1 MTRKRIPVK
10 TADELIYLSDRKCCI
25 CKGPGKQIHHIDE
38 HHDNNQID
46 NLVYLCLDHHDEATK
61 SSGLSRKLSR
71 GLLRKY
77 RTELFEEVKLHREA
91 NLPMPK
97 QKALIVSEDSVFQ
110 QAFDALVVKE
120 IQQHL
125 QLLNYKKWDEIERWI
140 QGLDQYNYRVG
151 ENATHNILGV
161 LFDVAS
167 RARNSMP
174 GSVATSINSICRS
187 YIYPLN
193 CLHSPPESWSIRMP
207 SFIDYSAA
215 IGAAL
220 AYDGSLYL
228 NDGVVFYAGCSL
240 LWRSL
245 RAAVET
251 DDKKLIKEIGVH
263 YKLAA
268 DGAKRSNLQN
278 SGKVLRYQKKF
289 ARSKVKGPINYPTQY
304 RNISWVIWE

>member
-1 MTRKRIPVK
+1 MARKRIPVK
-10 TADELIYLSDRKCCI
+10 TADELIYLSDRMCCI
-25 CKGPGKQIHHIDE
+25 CRGPGKQIHHIDG

-46 NLVYLCLDHHDEATK
+46 NLVYLSLDHHDEATK

-71 GLLRKY
+71 GLLRNY
-77 RTELFEEVKLHREA
+77 RNELFEEVRLNREA

-97 QKALIVSEDSVFQ
+97 RKTLVVSEDSIFQ

-120 IQQHL
+120 IHQHL
-125 QLLNYKKWDEIERWI
+125 QLLNYEKWDEIEEWI
-140 QGLDQYNYRVG
+140 QGLDQYTYRVG
-151 ENATHNILGV
+151 ENATQNILGV

-174 GSVATSINSICRS
+174 GPVATSINSICRS

-193 CLHSPPESWSIRMP
+193 CLHSPPESWSTRMP
-207 SFIDYSAA
+207 SFIDCSAA

-220 AYDGSLYL
+220 AYAGSLYL
-228 NDGVVFYAGCSL
+228 NDGYVFYAGSSL

-251 DDKKLIKEIGVH
+251 GDKKLIKKIGIH
-263 YKLAA
+263 YRLAV
-268 DGAKRSNLQN
+268 DGAKRSDLQN
-278 SGKVLRYQKKF
+278 SLKVINFQKKY
-289 ARSKVKGPINYPTQY
+289 ARSKEKGPINYPAQY
-304 RNISWVIWE
+304 EKISWVIWE